1 MQDLGAAVS
10 LPVLFASS
18 TSESALRLSSDAAAR
33 GTAAEDVM
41 RSFATELIRRAAVVR
56 SAALGSRDARWSPP
70 DAVD

>member
-33 GTAAEDVM
+33 GTATEDVTCA
-41 RSFATELIRRAAVVR
+41 FAELIRRAAVVR
-56 SAALGSRDARWSPP
+56 SAAEGSRDARWSPP